1 MTDPMTEPDTLRLD
15 LGRRGYDIVIGRDLL
30 SRAGG
35 LMKPLLRRPRA
46 VIVTDENVGPLYLSR
61 LTDGLEA
68 DGIRTSAITV
78 PAGEQSKTFAG
89 LEDVMEQLLDQRIDR
104 KTALV
109 ALGGGIVG
117 DLTGFA
123 AATALRGID
132 FIQVPTSLLAQVDS
146 SVGGKTAINSRHAKN
161 MIGAFHQPRLVLA
174 DIDTLTTLP
183 HREVIAGYAEIVK
196 HGLIC
201 DPAFFDWC
209 ERNGAAVVSGDPA
222 IRQEAVRRSCAIKA
236 GVVAE
241 DETEQGR
248 RALLNLGHTFGHA
261 LESETGFSDSLLH
274 GEAVAIGMIM
284 AFDLSHRLGLCPGQ
298 DAERVKAHFVQAGLP
313 AGPDYVKGMRWDA
326 DALLAHMAGDK
337 KAADGKLTFILT
349 RGIGQAFIAAD
360 VAPEDVLGVVNEA
373 VAA

>member
-1 MTDPMTEPDTLRLD
+1 MTDPMAEPDTLRLD
-15 LGRRGYDIVIGRDLL
+15 LGRRGYDIVIGRGLL

-35 LMKPLLRRPRA
+35 LMKPLLRGTRA

-68 DGIRTSAITV
+68 EGIRTSAITV
-78 PAGEQSKTFAG
+78 PAGEQSKTFAR

-222 IRQEAVRRSCAIKA
+222 IRQEAVRRSCAVKA
-236 GVVAE
+236 EVVAE

-248 RALLNLGHTFGHA
+248 RALLNFGHTFGHA

-326 DALLAHMAGDK
+326 DALLAHMASDK
-337 KAADGKLTFILT
+337 KAADGKLTFILI

-360 VAPEDVLGVVNEA
+360 VTPKDVLGVVSEA

>member
-1 MTDPMTEPDTLRLD
+1 MTEPTAEPDRLRLD
-15 LGRRGYDIVIGRDLL
+15 LGRRGYDLVIGQGLL
-30 SRAGG
+30 SRAGA
-35 LMKPLLRRPRA
+35 LMKPLLRGPRA

-61 LTDGLEA
+61 LADGLEA
-68 DGIRTSAITV
+68 EGIRTSAITV
-78 PAGEQSKTFAG
+78 PAGEQSKTFAR
-89 LEDVMEQLLDQRIDR
+89 LEDVMEQLFDERIDR

-117 DLTGFA
+117 DLAGFA

-174 DIDTLTTLP
+174 DIDTLATLP

-196 HGLIC
+196 HGLIS

-209 ERNGAAVVSGDPA
+209 ERNGAAAVSGDPA
-222 IRQEAVRRSCAIKA
+222 VRREAVRRSCAIKA
-236 GVVAE
+236 EVVAE

-248 RALLNLGHTFGHA
+248 RALLNFGHTFGHA
-261 LESETGFSDSLLH
+261 LESETGFSSSLLH

-284 AFDLSHRLGLCPGQ
+284 AFELSHRLGLCPGQ

-313 AGPDYVKGMRWDA
+313 VGPGYVKGMRWDA
-326 DALLAHMAGDK
+326 EALLAHMAGDK
-337 KAADGKLTFILT
+337 KATDGKLTFILT

-360 VAPEDVLGVVNEA
+360 VTPEDVLGVVSEA

>member
-1 MTDPMTEPDTLRLD
+1 MTDPMAEPDTLRLD
-15 LGRRGYDIVIGRDLL
+15 LGRRGYDIVIGRGLL

-35 LMKPLLRRPRA
+35 LMKPLLRGTRA
-46 VIVTDENVGPLYLSR
+46 VVVTDENVGPLYLSR

-68 DGIRTSAITV
+68 GGIRASAITV

-174 DIDTLTTLP
+174 DIDALTTLP

-248 RALLNLGHTFGHA
+248 RALLNFGHTFGHA

-298 DAERVKAHFVQAGLP
+298 DAERVKAHFLQAGLP

-360 VAPEDVLGVVNEA
+360 VAPEDVLGVVSEA